1 MSGMSKNSQAPR
13 GMQDLLP
20 LDWAKHRW
28 IEDSALRVGKR
39 FGYSGVETPK
49 LEFTELFHR
58 GLGETSDMVSKET
71 YTFQDRSGDSLTLRP
86 EGTAGLLRAVISNG
100 VQQDLPLKWMYMG
113 PMFRHERPQKGRLRE
128 FHQIGAEALGYVEP
142 WIEAETIALGQ
153 SFLTELGLQGRFR
166 LLINSVGDVES
177 RQRHREKFV
186 QFLTPF
192 FQDLSPD
199 SQLRFTKNPLRIF
212 DSKEAKDQEILEAAP
227 TLQDCLSDSARA
239 HFEEVLEILSVWGM
253 HFEVHPQLVRGI
265 DYYTH
270 SVFEFVTEDL
280 GAQGTLL
287 AGGRY
292 DSLLKELGGPDQPGV
307 GWGAGV
313 ERLALMLG
321 SSEVKAQESQNSI
334 CIFAFDR
341 AQASEAL
348 RICHQ
353 LRSQDWTVE
362 YLGVGSPGK
371 KMKKANKLQ
380 ARWVCFIGEAE
391 MHRQEIQV
399 KNMHTGEQV
408 SVQWSRISDYLK
420 IT

>member
-1 MSGMSKNSQAPR
+1 MSKNSQAPR

-20 LDWAKHRW
+20 QEWAKHRW

-49 LEFTELFHR
+49 LEFTDLFHR

-128 FHQIGAEALGYVEP
+128 FHQIGAEALGYIEP

-153 SFLTELGLQGRFR
+153 SFLRDLGLQGRFR

-186 QFLTPF
+186 HYLTPY
-192 FQDLSPD
+192 FQDLSSD
-199 SQLRFTKNPLRIF
+199 SQIRFAKNPLRIF
-212 DSKEAKDQEILEAAP
+212 DSKDARDQEILSGAP
-227 TLQDCLSDSARA
+227 TLQESLSDLARA
-239 HFEEVLEILSVWGM
+239 HFEEVLEILGVWGID
-253 HFEVHPQLVRGI
+253 FEVCPRLVRGI

-313 ERLALMLG
+313 ERLALMLPPAEFTAKG
-321 SSEVKAQESQNSI
+321 TLNSV
-334 CIFAFDR
+334 CVFAFDR
-341 AQASEAL
+341 GQAAEAL
-348 RICHQ
+348 RICQ
-353 LRSQDWTVE
+353 KLRAQDWTVE

-391 MHRQEIQV
+391 MQKQEVQV
-399 KNMHTGEQV
+399 KNMETGEQSSV
-408 SVQWSRISDYLK
+408 SWSQISNHLK